1 MDDDELIA
9 CHETLPFG
17 FGGLDVSAII
27 LNKAKE
33 PIMAI
38 EHLNC
43 NVSARE
49 HVDTQQ
55 DAPRQLCYSIVT
67 KPAISAMS
75 SRHLMGRL
83 QKSCAPLVEFLDLL
97 AHAKPRLRIFD
108 ATLGTSLIAYIHG
121 MKTDIHSRIQDYTL
135 VSSSENMDS
144 LQAGSGTGWNLTLV
158 DSNFGPGSSI
168 QDLPNQSF
176 DVIFCSNSTFDGK
189 ASHQMKLLAALLVS
203 GGKLL
208 HLFPPETDSHHPRIN
223 DFAWPSLFPNRYFQT
238 EELSVKGSH
247 INESGYL
254 GFVVADPREQAQ
266 NDAHQP
272 TYTILA
278 GDSDLQHAMA
288 AHISTEL
295 TSHGNS
301 GATIRS
307 FHDLRS
313 GLSVSK
319 THLIL
324 LLEVGQ
330 EFLRCL
336 NEQDFQTL
344 KHVLSTLESAH
355 WISKPQAQWD
365 ARTTASLDMVKG
377 FARVL
382 RSEAPHRPFTIISLE
397 QGSTISEDAVTV
409 SKLLAQNDIS
419 GLDNETEYFMKDGIA
434 HVQRVVSNPDL
445 DKLIFESTVDQ
456 PRSAPVAEI
465 GPVELRI
472 ERPGVFD
479 SLNCIPVSQSLDLAP
494 DEVEVDTHA
503 FGLNFKDVVVAL
515 GKLPQSQMGYECAGV
530 ITRAGAKARL
540 KPGTR
545 VMVAHDQGMKTLNR
559 YRCDLVVEIP
569 AGLSFE
575 EAAAIPTVGTTAYYS
590 LVYRARLQQNE
601 TVLVHSAT
609 GATGQMCVQLALLL
623 GAEVYATVGSAEKKT
638 FLVQHY
644 GLRED
649 HIFYSRD
656 TSFAPSVMAA
666 TEGRGVDV
674 LVNSLAGDRLQASW
688 EIMAPFGRFLELGRT
703 EIVSNSYLPMAR
715 FANNVSFMA
724 IGLDDLL
731 PRRPPLVQEMLSAVT
746 DLMETG
752 KLCLPYPIRTYKL
765 SEAERAFRHLMSGTT
780 MGKLVLTV
788 DPTDVVKTRTVKSTY
803 KCLRSDA
810 TYVIAGGL
818 GGLGRSAAKWMAG
831 KGARHLLL
839 LSRSGPQSESAKT
852 LVRDLERA
860 GVRVAAPTCDVSNE
874 EQLASV
880 LSSCQQTMPPF
891 RGCIQGTMVLRV
903 SRFRTSLDP
912 LAYLLN
918 FRMHCSKR

>member
-1 MDDDELIA
+1 
-9 CHETLPFG
+9 
-17 FGGLDVSAII
+17 
-27 LNKAKE
+27 
-33 PIMAI
+33 
-38 EHLNC
+38 
-43 NVSARE
+43 
-49 HVDTQQ
+49 
-55 DAPRQLCYSIVT
+55 
-67 KPAISAMS
+67 
-75 SRHLMGRL
+75 
-83 QKSCAPLVEFLDLL
+83 
-97 AHAKPRLRIFD
+97 
-108 ATLGTSLIAYIHG
+108 
-121 MKTDIHSRIQDYTL
+121 
-135 VSSSENMDS
+135 
-144 LQAGSGTGWNLTLV
+144 
-158 DSNFGPGSSI
+158 
-168 QDLPNQSF
+168 
-176 DVIFCSNSTFDGK
+176 
-189 ASHQMKLLAALLVS
+189 
-203 GGKLL
+203 
-208 HLFPPETDSHHPRIN
+208 
-223 DFAWPSLFPNRYFQT
+223 
-238 EELSVKGSH
+238 
-247 INESGYL
+247 
-254 GFVVADPREQAQ
+254 
-266 NDAHQP
+266 
-272 TYTILA
+272 
-278 GDSDLQHAMA
+278 
-288 AHISTEL
+288 
-295 TSHGNS
+295 
-301 GATIRS
+301 
-307 FHDLRS
+307 
-313 GLSVSK
+313 
-319 THLIL
+319 
-324 LLEVGQ
+324 
-330 EFLRCL
+330 
-336 NEQDFQTL
+336 
-344 KHVLSTLESAH
+344 
-355 WISKPQAQWD
+355 
-365 ARTTASLDMVKG
+365 
-377 FARVL
+377 
-382 RSEAPHRPFTIISLE
+382 
-397 QGSTISEDAVTV
+397 
-409 SKLLAQNDIS
+409 
-419 GLDNETEYFMKDGIA
+419 
-434 HVQRVVSNPDL
+434 
-445 DKLIFESTVDQ
+445 
-456 PRSAPVAEI
+456 
-465 GPVELRI
+465 
-472 ERPGVFD
+472 
-479 SLNCIPVSQSLDLAP
+479 
-494 DEVEVDTHA
+494 
-503 FGLNFKDVVVAL
+503 
-515 GKLPQSQMGYECAGV
+515 
-530 ITRAGAKARL
+530 
-540 KPGTR
+540 
-545 VMVAHDQGMKTLNR
+545 MVAHDQGMKTLNR

-731 PRRPPLVQEMLSAVT
+731 PRRPPLVQEMLSAVA